1 MAAGFLRV
9 AQSPKMNR
17 AVGYRSTTTAAFAV
31 LAAAWDQSTLSKK
44 QELKRVVD
52 LTGIRNKEEY
62 MFIILFAVL
71 LLAWLGGFL
80 VFHVSSAL
88 IHVLLL
94 LAVLS
99 LIAHL
104 FQRRTVS

>member
-1 MAAGFLRV
+1 
-9 AQSPKMNR
+9 
-17 AVGYRSTTTAAFAV
+17 
-31 LAAAWDQSTLSKK
+31 
-44 QELKRVVD
+44 
-52 LTGIRNKEEY
+52 